1 MILFDRRFRTFFIL
15 ACLMLIAVSASAQ
28 SYFGR
33 ERYMGSSIFSMP
45 TGFVRSSSCYINDSG
60 HSAVLLSQALW
71 NEFVELSMLRHM
83 SGIEKNKNI
92 LNFKVKILEEDM
104 VVPSL
109 VWGVSDVNKQ
119 LGSKISYFAASKSIE
134 TFGVT
139 MHAGIYNDSDL
150 DEKEPFFGFEKMV
163 FPLVT
168 VGAER
173 VKDINTFGLKLS
185 PYPGLSLEIA
195 QRDGK
200 EELYNINYIRYF

>member
-1 MILFDRRFRTFFIL
+1 MYFFDRRLRIVTTL
-15 ACLMLIAVSASAQ
+15 ACLMLLAATASAQ

-60 HSAVLLSQALW
+60 HSAVLLSQSLW
-71 NEFVELSMLRHM
+71 NDFIELSMLRHM
-83 SGIEKNKNI
+83 SGLEKNKNI
-92 LNFKVKILEEDM
+92 LNFKVQILQEDM
-104 VVPSL
+104 VIPNL
-109 VWGVSDVNKQ
+109 VWGVSDVNTQ
-119 LGSKISYFAASKSIE
+119 LGSKISYFAASKAIE

-139 MHAGIYNDSDL
+139 IHTGLYNNSDL
-150 DEKEPFFGFEKMV
+150 DEKELFYGFEKV
-163 FPLVT
+163 IFPLVT
-168 VGAER
+168 VGAEHT
-173 VKDINTFGLKLS
+173 KDVNTFGLKLS